1 MAKIK
6 GKQIDQLV
14 GQAHWNTTG
23 IAIPS
28 AASVTVTT
36 AFAGKVSGGSN
47 AAVGVFT
54 TNPNNKIFL
63 RESATGKAIASGTGE
78 TSSSV
83 FGRLTE
89 STGTW
94 TLSFYT
100 LVGGIETAYD
110 FSTDYNAGAH
120 PLAGDNFDF
129 RWCESVQIKDSAPS
143 AVVYAGEGIDEFDPS
158 SPTNHQH
165 VAETIAVTSNGQT
178 GFALSQTP
186 KDVADVVMTVNGVR
200 YEYGGGKDYTISGST
215 VTWLDTD
222 FTLATTDEVIFTYEY

>member
-6 GKQIDQLV
+6 GKQINQLV

-47 AAVGVFT
+47 AVVGVFT
-54 TNPNNKIFL
+54 TNPNNKVFL
-63 RESATGKAIASGTGE
+63 RESDTGKAVVSGTGLDAK
-78 TSSSV
+78 SV

-89 STGTW
+89 SSGTW
-94 TLSFYT
+94 TLSFFH
-100 LVGGIETAYD
+100 LVAGVETAYD
-110 FSTDYNAGAH
+110 FSVDYNAGAH

-129 RWCESVQIKDSAPS
+129 RWCESVQISDSSPS

-158 SPTNHQH
+158 SPTNHNHIQ
-165 VAETIAVTSNGQT
+165 ETIAVTSDGQT

-186 KDVADVVMTVNGVR
+186 KDVADVIMTVNGVR
-200 YEYGGGKDYTISGST
+200 YEYGVGKDYSISGST
-215 VTWLDTD
+215 VTWLDVD
-222 FTLATTDEVIFTYEY
+222 FTMQTTDEVIFSYEY

>member
-6 GKQIDQLV
+6 GKQLDQLV

-28 AASVTVTT
+28 ANSVTVTT

-47 AAVGVFT
+47 SAAGVFT
-54 TNPNNKIFL
+54 TNPNNKVFL
-63 RESATGKAIASGTGE
+63 RESDTGKAVVSGSGMTAK
-78 TSSSV
+78 SV

-89 STGTW
+89 SAGTW
-94 TLSFYT
+94 TLSFFT
-100 LVGGIETAYD
+100 LIAGIETAYD
-110 FSTDYNAGAH
+110 FSADYDGGAH

-129 RWCESVQIKDSAPS
+129 RWCESVQIKDSAPT
-143 AVVYAGEGIDEFDPS
+143 AIVYAGEGIDEFDPS

-165 VAETIAVTSNGQT
+165 IVETIAVTSNGQT

-186 KDVADVVMTVNGVR
+186 KDATDVVMTVNGVR
-200 YEYGGGKDYTISGST
+200 YEYGAGKDYTIAGST
-215 VTWLDTD
+215 VTWLDVD
-222 FTLATTDEVIFTYEY
+222 FTMATTDEVIFTYEY

>member
-1 MAKIK
+1 MARIK

-28 AASVTVTT
+28 ANSVTVTT

-47 AAVGVFT
+47 SAAGVYT

-63 RESATGKAIASGTGE
+63 RESATGRALASDSADG
-78 TSSSV
+78 SSV

-89 STGTW
+89 SAGTW
-94 TLSFYT
+94 TLSFFT
-100 LVGGIETAYD
+100 LIAGVETAYD
-110 FSTDYNAGAH
+110 FSADYDGGAH

-129 RWCESVQIKDSAPS
+129 RWCESVQIKDSSPTAI
-143 AVVYAGEGIDEFDPS
+143 VYAGEGIDEFDPS

-165 VAETIAVTSNGQT
+165 ITETVAVTSNGQT

-186 KDVADVVMTVNGVR
+186 KDAADVIMTINGVE
-200 YEYGGGKDYTISGST
+200 YEYGVGKDYTISGST
-215 VTWLDTD
+215 VTWLDND
-222 FTLATTDEVIFTYEY
+222 FTLATTDEVRFSYEY